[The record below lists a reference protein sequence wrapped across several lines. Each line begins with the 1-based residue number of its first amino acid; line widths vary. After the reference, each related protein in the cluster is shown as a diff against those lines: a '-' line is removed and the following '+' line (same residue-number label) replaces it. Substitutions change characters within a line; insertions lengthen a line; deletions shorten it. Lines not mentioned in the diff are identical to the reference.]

1 MDAARRQL
9 VADVFDAFAHRK
21 RPQDGFW
28 WTEESTELKRYLEG
42 ISPRQLT
49 SAVWDAC
56 PVPDIFFLPS
66 MKLTMELHF
75 APAVMALC
83 IEDYDRVGLSTS
95 HILNWFRNEALGSRL
110 YFDPSC
116 RRDFGWGGNR
126 SSRASWP
133 SDWFLEWLYS
143 DMAEKRSYD
152 ADDGPWALQQT
163 KAWFLDGFQPAENR
177 YMTILTGREKA
188 VLRRFFGFLQE
199 EHPDEFALHDGL
211 SGRATHAAKAML
223 DGNSLG
229 DALGATSAAECRYL
243 IDVVDRLERE
253 LPGHFPKARTVPLK
267 AALEDYTGR
276 QRGTH
281 DTDRQGAGTQVAS
294 VTTNSPGS
302 GYRASP
308 TVIRFG
314 APARGTKRRCAT

>member
-1 MDAARRQL
+1 MPVDAARKQL
-9 VADVFDAFAHRK
+9 VSDVFDAFAHRK

-28 WTEESTELKRYLEG
+28 GDVESTELKGYLEG

-56 PVPDIFFLPS
+56 PVPDIFFLSS
-66 MKLTMELHF
+66 MKLTMELYF

-83 IEDYDRVGLSTS
+83 IEDYERVELSTS
-95 HILNWFRNEALGSRL
+95 RILNWFRNESVGSSL

-126 SSRASWP
+126 SSCASWP
-133 SDWFLEWLYS
+133 SDWFLEWLRS
-143 DMAEKRSYD
+143 EMEKGTAFGGEGGPQALRD
-152 ADDGPWALQQT
+152 A
-163 KAWFLDGFQPAENR
+163 KAWFFDAFQPANNQ

-199 EHPDEFALHDGL
+199 EHADEFALHDSIG
-211 SGRATHAAKAML
+211 GRATHAAKAML

-253 LPGHFPKARTVPLK
+253 LPGHFPRARTVPLK
-267 AALEDYTGR
+267 AALDDYT
-276 QRGTH
+276 
-281 DTDRQGAGTQVAS
+281 
-294 VTTNSPGS
+294 
-302 GYRASP
+302 
-308 TVIRFG
+308 
-314 APARGTKRRCAT
+314 

>member
-9 VADVFDAFAHRK
+9 VGDAFNAFAHRK
-21 RPQDGFW
+21 ATAAGYW
-28 WTEESTELKRYLEG
+28 WTEESTELKGYLEG

-83 IEDYDRVGLSTS
+83 IEDYERVAFSTS
-95 HILNWFRNEALGSRL
+95 RILHWFRNESVGFWL
-110 YFDPSC
+110 YFDPTC
-116 RRDFGWGGNR
+116 RRDFGWGGKR
-126 SSRASWP
+126 PSRASWP
-133 SDWFLEWLYS
+133 SDWFLEWLRRK
-143 DMAEKRSYD
+143 MADKPALGGEDHPS
-152 ADDGPWALQQT
+152 ALQDT
-163 KAWFLDGFQPAENR
+163 KAWFFDAFQPDGLLRSDLFDAADNR
-177 YMTILTGREKA
+177 YMTILTRREKA

-211 SGRATHAAKAML
+211 AGRATHAAKAML

-243 IDVVDRLERE
+243 IDVVDRLEGE
-253 LPGHFPKARTVPLK
+253 LPEHFPRARTVPLK
-267 AALEDYTGR
+267 AALEGYT
-276 QRGTH
+276 
-281 DTDRQGAGTQVAS
+281 
-294 VTTNSPGS
+294 
-302 GYRASP
+302 
-308 TVIRFG
+308 
-314 APARGTKRRCAT
+314 